1 MKAMNNPKLSIVF
14 PIYNEV
20 DSIPLLI
27 QELIPILE
35 RMGHSFEII
44 CVDDGSSD
52 GSFEALKEARSQ
64 DERIRI
70 IRFRRN
76 FGQTAAFSAGFDR
89 AMGEIVITM
98 DADLQNDPADIPQM
112 LRHYGPYEMVTGWRH
127 NRQDTKWRKLGG
139 RVGNFVRNWLTF
151 EEIHDTGCSLKIM
164 KAEMARNIKMFRG
177 LHRFLP
183 TLMKL
188 EGAHVLEVKVNH
200 RARRHGTSK
209 YTNLR
214 RAVEGLYDVIAVRWM
229 VQRHLSIRYKEI
241 HV

>member
-1 MKAMNNPKLSIVF
+1 MEKVSFVIPV
-14 PIYNEV
+14 YNEEE
-20 DSIPLLI
+20 SLQPLFD
-27 QELIPILE
+27 ELKLVADALGSDYEIL
-35 RMGHSFEII
+35 FI
-44 CVDDGSSD
+44 DDGSND
-52 GSFEALKEARSQ
+52 GSLAVIQLLAKRYPQVKYLSFET
-64 DERIRI
+64 
-70 IRFRRN
+70 N
-76 FGQTAAFSAGFDR
+76 TGQSAAFYAGFQH
-89 AMGEIVITM
+89 ATGKIIITM
-98 DADLQNDPADIPQM
+98 DADLQNDPADIPKM

-127 NRQDTKWRKLGG
+127 NRQDTRWRKLGG
-139 RVGNFVRNWLTF
+139 TVGNFVRNRLTF

-188 EGAHVLEVKVNH
+188 EGAQVLEVKVNH

-229 VQRHLSIRYKEI
+229 VQRHLDIRYRET